1 MSLIDDYLIPFY
13 GLKEGIHD
21 YEFEA
26 GDEFFKF
33 FDNPEILGGNLKV
46 FLQLDRKTQFMEL
59 KFKLEGELAV
69 TCDRCLEI
77 FDHPVYSENELYVRF
92 GDNFEEIS
100 DTVIT
105 IPYEETRLNIAQYI
119 YEFAILA
126 LPMQKIHP
134 DTENRASGCNAEML
148 KKLENHLPGEEEENA
163 ETDPRWDA
171 LKKLKSKN

>member
-21 YEFEA
+21 YEFAA

-33 FDNPEILGGNLKV
+33 FDNPDIHGGNLKV
-46 FLQLDRKTQFMEL
+46 FLQLDRKTQFLEL
-59 KFKLEGELAV
+59 KFKLEGELRV

-77 FDHPVYSENELYVRF
+77 FDHLVYSENELFVRF
-92 GDNFEEIS
+92 GDRLEEIS

-105 IPYEETRLNIAQYI
+105 IPHDETRLNVAQYI
-119 YEFAILA
+119 YEYSLLA

-134 DTENRASGCNAEML
+134 DNENGDPGCNVEMI
-148 KKLENHLPGEEEENA
+148 KRLENHSPEKEEKKS

>member
-33 FDNPEILGGNLKV
+33 FDNPEVHGGSLKV
-46 FLQLDRKTQFMEL
+46 FLQLDRKSQFLEL
-59 KFKLEGELAV
+59 KFRLAGELTV
-69 TCDRCLEI
+69 TCDRCLGV
-77 FDHPVYSENELYVRF
+77 FDQPINSNNDLYVRF
-92 GDNFEEIS
+92 GDQFEELS

-105 IPYEETRLNIAQYI
+105 IPQDETRLNVAQYI
-119 YEFAILA
+119 YEFAVLD
-126 LPMQKIHP
+126 LPLQKIHP
-134 DTENRASGCNAEML
+134 DNENGDPGCNQEML
-148 KKLENHLPGEEEENA
+148 KKLENHSPGDTKEDA
-163 ETDPRWDA
+163 GTDPRWDA